1 MAMRHIVFAEK
12 DKYKVAILI
21 KEQALRKDKIEK
33 HYLKYLEAGGI
44 AKEDV
49 VMFSLPYDTPK
60 KVKAAT
66 GKEYLNSQLLPVLK
80 TLGVSTILCADPSYF
95 KFLSKKATTEKEHGY
110 HNTTQLKDWEDAFDL
125 FLLPNH
131 QAVFHD
137 PRVQERIEFDL
148 QAMIDFHHGQYKELG
163 QDVVKDYKS
172 YTHYDEIKVFLDSL
186 YSKPELYVDVETFG
200 LKHYF
205 AGLGTIGFGWDEH
218 SAHTIVVDKGSNN
231 RAANF
236 EEQKYCVI
244 RKMLREFFENY
255 KGKLVFH
262 NASFDIKI
270 IIFNLWMDH
279 LIDQEGLIKGL
290 NIMTRDFDD
299 TKVIAY
305 LATNSTAGNKL
316 GLKDQ
321 SHEFAGNY
329 AESDID
335 DISKIPTEDLARYN
349 AVDCMCTAYVKKK
362 WFQQMVDDKQEKIYR
377 EVMLPSLKVIIQ
389 MELTGACLDMDRVVQ
404 ATRKVRRNLKWF
416 EQIVLSHPAVQ
427 STINYKK
434 TVQLIADNEK
444 LKKHVRT
451 MQELDHIGFNPAS
464 PKDIQILLHEVLK
477 YDVHDRTDT
486 KQPATGAKTLK
497 KHMGISCND
506 EKEKRLMKA
515 LCHISD
521 ASIILNNFLK
531 NFADAVYCKEDGAYY
546 LFGNFN
552 LGGTVSGRLSSSQPN
567 MQNIPSTG
575 TPYAKMIKK
584 CFIAPPGF
592 IFVGADFAS
601 LEDRISALTTRD
613 PMKLKVY
620 TDGYDGHCLRA
631 YHYFP
636 EQYVGIEET
645 PESINA
651 TAKTHKSWR
660 QMSKTPTFALT
671 YGGTFMAIVE
681 QTGMPVAEAKR
692 IEANYHK
699 LYKASD
705 DWVQRHVENASKTGY
720 VECAFGLRVRT
731 PILAQTIL
739 NTSVTPY
746 EAQKE
751 ARTAGNALGQSWGLL
766 NNRAAIELQEN
777 VLASRHSLDIRP
789 SMHIHDAQYFYVR
802 DDIEAVKFLNDNL
815 GQAMRWQND
824 PLIQH
829 PDVPLFGELDIFHPH
844 WGEDTTIPNFASEE
858 EIFNIADSM

>member
-1 MAMRHIVFAEK
+1 MAMRHITFKEQSN
-12 DKYKVAILI
+12 YKVAILL
-21 KEQALRKDKIEK
+21 KETALRKDKIEK
-33 HYLKYLEAGGI
+33 HYVKYLEAGGI
-44 AKEDV
+44 AKEDIV
-49 VMFSLPYDTPK
+49 CFSLPYDTPK

-66 GKEYLNSQLLPVLK
+66 GKDYLNHQLLPVLK
-80 TLGVSTILCADPSYF
+80 TLGVTTILCGDPSYF
-95 KFLSKKATTEKEHGY
+95 KFLSKKTTTEKEHGY
-110 HNTTQLKDWEDAFDL
+110 HLKTQLKDWEDEFDL

-148 QAMIDFHHGQYKELG
+148 QAFIDFNNGQYKELG
-163 QDVVKDYKS
+163 QDVVKDYAS
-172 YTHYDEIKVFLDSL
+172 YITTFDIKEFLDSL
-186 YSKPELYVDVETFG
+186 MLLPEVYVDAETFG
-200 LKHYF
+200 LKHYY

-218 SAHTIVVDKGSNN
+218 SAHTIIVDKFTKN

-236 EEQKYCVI
+236 EEQKTCQVRALI
-244 RKMLREFFENY
+244 REFFENY

-270 IIFNLWMDH
+270 LIFNLWMDD
-279 LIDQEGLIKGL
+279 LLDQEGLLKGL
-290 NIMTRDFDD
+290 EIMTRNFDD

-316 GLKDQ
+316 SLKDQ
-321 SHEFAGNY
+321 AHEFAGNY
-329 AESDID
+329 AESEID
-335 DISKIPTEDLARYN
+335 DISKIDTDVLAKYN

-362 WFQQMVDDKQEKIYR
+362 WFQQMVDDKQENIYR
-377 EVMLPSLKVIIQ
+377 EIMLPSLKVIIQ
-389 MELTGACLDMDRVVQ
+389 MELTGACLSMERVEQ
-404 ATRKVRRNLKWF
+404 ATRKVSRNLRWF
-416 EQIVLSHPAVQ
+416 EAIVLRHPAVQ

-434 TVQLIADNEK
+434 TVQLIADNER

-451 MQELDHIGFNPAS
+451 MEELDHIGFNPGS
-464 PKDIQILLHEVLK
+464 PKDLQILLHEVLK
-477 YDVHDRTDT
+477 YEVHDRTDT

-497 KHMGISCND
+497 KHMSLSCND
-506 EKEKRLMKA
+506 ESERLLMKA

-531 NFADAVYCKEDGAYY
+531 NFAQAVKASDGAHY

-567 MQNIPSTG
+567 MQNIPSSG

-584 CFIAPPGF
+584 CFVAPPGW

-636 EQYVGIEET
+636 EQFVGIPET
-645 PESINA
+645 PDAINA

-681 QTGMPVAEAKR
+681 QTGMPVSEAKR

-705 DWVQRHVENASKTGY
+705 DWVQRHVEDATSTGY

-731 PILAQTIL
+731 PILKQTII

-777 VLASRHSLDIRP
+777 VLASRHRLDIRP

-802 DDIEAVKFLNDNL
+802 DDITAVKFLNDNL
-815 GQAMRWQND
+815 GKAMRWQAD

-844 WGEDTTIPNFASEE
+844 WGVDTTIPNFASEE